1 MASKIKR
8 KFSIG
13 IFDSGFGGIQILKHI
28 VKELPEY
35 DYIYL
40 GDTAR
45 VPYGNRSQE
54 IIYEFS
60 IQAVDFLFEKGCQ
73 LIIFACNT
81 ASSKALRK
89 IQREYLPKKYP
100 GRKVLGV
107 IVPASEAAVLKTKN
121 KRIGVIGTQATVN
134 SKAFKRELN
143 KLDPKIKVF
152 QKACPLLVS
161 MVEAGEHSSKK
172 TKVILGKYLKP
183 LIDKKIDTLILGCT
197 HYGIMEREIKKITD
211 NGINI
216 VSEEKIIAKKL
227 KNYLQRHSKIES
239 ILIKNSKL
247 SFYSTDATKNFKDL
261 GSKFFG
267 KKIEPKKITL
277 K

>member
-211 NGINI
+211 NGII
-216 VSEEKIIAKKL
+216 
-227 KNYLQRHSKIES
+227 
-239 ILIKNSKL
+239 
-247 SFYSTDATKNFKDL
+247 
-261 GSKFFG
+261 
-267 KKIEPKKITL
+267 
-277 K
+277 